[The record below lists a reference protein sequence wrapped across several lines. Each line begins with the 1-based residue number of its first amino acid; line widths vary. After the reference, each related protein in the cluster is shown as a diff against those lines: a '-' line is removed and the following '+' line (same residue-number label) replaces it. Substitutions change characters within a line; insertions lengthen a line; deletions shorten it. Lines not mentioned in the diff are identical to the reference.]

1 MPILKSQQMSVA
13 TDPFYVP
20 DGRRSSVAAH
30 MPNTNMHIGH
40 INLAASFNGAGE
52 YFVSLIEALQIHGMQ
67 QYVVVRN
74 VDLAKRLE
82 IIDGVTV
89 GPITRSPLTA
99 HCLVPS
105 VDVVHIHDRCAWQAG
120 LLLILTKSIPF
131 VLTDRESIYLSKN
144 PIAQS
149 VYKRAA
155 ALIPESDTGVVVEH
169 LAAYRR
175 AVDSLRVPTML
186 L

>member
-13 TDPFYVP
+13 TTPFHLSS
-20 DGRRSSVAAH
+20 GRSSSLSAT
-30 MPNTNMHIGH
+30 MRQTNLFIGH

-52 YFVSLIEALQIHGMQ
+52 YFVSLIEALQVHGMKQ
-67 QYVVVRN
+67 FVVVRN

-82 IIDGVTV
+82 IIEDVTV
-89 GPITRSPLTA
+89 GPIARSPVTA
-99 HCLVPS
+99 HSLIPS
-105 VDVVHIHDRCAWQAG
+105 VDVVHIHDRSGWQAG

-131 VLTDRESIYLSKN
+131 VLIDRESIHLSKN

-155 ALIPESDTGVVVEH
+155 ALIPESEVGVAEH